1 MEESFDEVA
10 DTNESSEVLIVD
22 DDQLNLEAMRMMLQ
36 QFKLS
41 ASCAR
46 SGPDALKLVK
56 RRLSRADLKLYS
68 LILLDYSMPVMN
80 GFQCVQEIRELVQK
94 HLNHTLKADDCQPLI
109 YCVTA
114 YRQEGF
120 AQKASEA
127 GFDCTLVKPIFKGK
141 LQEALQKSRINLQ

>member
-1 MEESFDEVA
+1 MLV
-10 DTNESSEVLIVD
+10 VD

-46 SGPDALKLVK
+46 SGPDALKLVHN
-56 RRLSRADLKLYS
+56 RLSRADLKLYS

-80 GFQCVQEIRELVQK
+80 GFQCVQAIRESIQK
-94 HLNHTLKADDCQPLI
+94 HHNRTLTAVSQPLI

-114 YRQEGF
+114 YR
-120 AQKASEA
+120 
-127 GFDCTLVKPIFKGK
+127 
-141 LQEALQKSRINLQ
+141 